1 MVVDFV
7 MCVLWIDFWYFQYIV
22 KRFGKNLS
30 DESECFEC
38 VYILFLI
45 WAMITKM
52 QPQVNVAVPQS
63 VTTQP
68 QSQQIVGVPAN
79 AVILKMSDIQ
89 QISTVG
95 KCIFCKLFFYLHSVH

>member
-1 MVVDFV
+1 
-7 MCVLWIDFWYFQYIV
+7 
-22 KRFGKNLS
+22 
-30 DESECFEC
+30 
-38 VYILFLI
+38 
-45 WAMITKM
+45 MITKM
-52 QPQVNVAVPQS
+52 QAQANVAVPQT

-95 KCIFCKLFFYLHSVH
+95 MYFNLI